1 MQGRIRLVV
10 GALVLGGGLIAASSG
25 CAEAP
30 FSAKPAE
37 PAVSP
42 TVPAAGPTR
51 ELRPEVAPVA
61 GLPEAEAA
69 HLLRRLTFGARPGEV
84 AALSKS
90 GLNAWLETQLH
101 PERMEDT
108 RGKLAL
114 EPFQD
119 VLAPP
124 KDLPEK
130 FLKAEM
136 MGDVTEGEAPKDEK
150 GINKLTDFGRLL
162 SFAQMSQ
169 IVRQA
174 ESERQ
179 LFEVMVDFWTNHFNV
194 FARKGLVKLFAADY
208 VERAIRPNA
217 LGKFSDLLLATAQHP
232 AMLIYLDNAQSS
244 AEGSAKRGKNKV
256 KHGGITENYAR
267 ELLELHTLGVDAG
280 YTQED
285 VIGVARILT
294 GWSIERAGAAGPGFL
309 FKSKAHDRGEK
320 LVLGQI
326 YPAGRGLEEGQE
338 LLRRLANDP
347 RTARHLARKLC
358 ARLVA
363 DTPPESCIQAGS
375 QAFLESGGE
384 IRKLVRAIVS
394 SAEFSV
400 ESNRFG
406 EMKSPLEFMVSA
418 IRVLDGKIEGDA
430 RRLAKMAEQLGEP
443 LLMQAVPTGYPET
456 AKQWASATG
465 ALSRMNYSIQ
475 LASGRVPGVD
485 VDLERLFPNA
495 EAEALVNE
503 VNRVILSGAAA
514 PATLEAIAEQ
524 VRQTPKEGERRQ
536 VAVALVLGSPDFQR
550 Q

>member
-1 MQGRIRLVV
+1 MQCRIRSAV
-10 GALVLGGGLIAASSG
+10 GALILGGVFAATCG

-30 FSAKPAE
+30 VPAMR
-37 PAVSP
+37 AVSP
-42 TVPAAGPTR
+42 RILA
-51 ELRPEVAPVA
+51 ERPVRQLKSEMAPVVR
-61 GLPEAEAA
+61 LPEAEAA

-84 AALSKS
+84 AALSKA
-90 GLNAWLETQLH
+90 GLNAWLETQLY

-124 KDLPEK
+124 KELPEK

-136 MGDVTEGEAPKDEK
+136 MGNVAEGEAPKDEK
-150 GINKLTDFGRLL
+150 GINKLTDFGRML

-169 IVRQA
+169 IVRQV

-194 FARKGLVKLFAADY
+194 FARKGLVKLFVADY

-244 AEGSAKRGKNKV
+244 VEGSAKRGKNKL
-256 KHGGITENYAR
+256 KRGGITENYAR
-267 ELLELHTLGVDAG
+267 ELLELHTLSVDAG
-280 YTQED
+280 YTQKD
-285 VIGVARILT
+285 VIEVARILT
-294 GWSIERAGAAGPGFL
+294 GWSIERAGAAGPGFK

-320 LVLGQI
+320 LVLGQV
-326 YPAGRGLEEGQE
+326 YPAGGGVEEGQE
-338 LLRRLANDP
+338 LIVRLANDP

-363 DTPPESCIQAGS
+363 DAPPESCIQAGS

-384 IRKLVRAIVS
+384 IRKLLRAIVGS
-394 SAEFSV
+394 REFSV
-400 ESNRFG
+400 EGHRLG
-406 EMKSPLEFMVSA
+406 AMKSPLEFMVSA
-418 IRVLDGKIEGDA
+418 IRVLNGKIEGDA
-430 RRLAKMAEQLGEP
+430 RRLARMAEQLGEP
-443 LLMQAVPTGYPET
+443 LLMHAVPTGYPEA

-475 LASGRVPGVD
+475 LASGRVPGVN

-495 EAEALVNE
+495 EPEALVNE
-503 VNRVILSGAAA
+503 VNRLVLSGAAA

-524 VRQTPKEGERRQ
+524 ARKTPKEGERRQ
-536 VAVALVLGSPDFQR
+536 VAVALALGSPDFQR